1 MGEIIRLGLVAGRH
15 EMPVEGYVLESV
27 PDVTD
32 IKGIREAVF
41 KSLAQKL
48 GEFIRV
54 SDFGTCLNQSDYS
67 DVPHAVCDAELHLY
81 VTGLTSV
88 ALEVVR
94 FCAFNGVKL
103 VAYHFDRE
111 TGKYIPQQIFSGCI

>member
-1 MGEIIRLGLVAGRH
+1 MSKVIRLGLVSGRH
-15 EMPVEGYVLESV
+15 EMPVDGYVLESV

-32 IKGIREAVF
+32 IEGIRGEVF

-54 SDFGTCLNQSDYS
+54 SDFGTCLNQADYS
-67 DVPHAVCDAELHLY
+67 DVPHAVCNAELHLY

-88 ALEVVR
+88 ALEVVS
-94 FCAFNGVKL
+94 FCAVNGVPL
-103 VAYHFDRE
+103 TAYHFDRE
-111 TGKYIPQQIFSGCI
+111 TGNYIPQRIF

>member
-1 MGEIIRLGLVAGRH
+1 MSEKVISLGLVEGRH
-15 EMPVEGYVLESV
+15 EMPVDGYVLESV

-32 IKGIREAVF
+32 MNHIGDAVF

-54 SDFGTCLNQSDYS
+54 SDFGTCLNQTDYS
-67 DVPHAVCDAELHLY
+67 DIPHAVCDAELHLY

-111 TGKYIPQQIFSGCI
+111 TGNYIPQRIF

>member
-1 MGEIIRLGLVAGRH
+1 MSKVINLGLVEGRH
-15 EMPVEGYVLESV
+15 EMPVDGYVLESV

-32 IKGIREAVF
+32 IEGIRDAVF

-48 GEFIRV
+48 GKFIRV
-54 SDFGTCLNQSDYS
+54 SDFGTCLNQTDYS
-67 DVPHAVCDAELHLY
+67 DIPHAVCDAELHLY

-94 FCAFNGVKL
+94 FCAFNGVEL

-111 TGKYIPQQIFSGCI
+111 TGNYIPQRIF